1 MKTWKMEVEEIQLLE
16 QVKNFASYSD
26 LAKFFNRSETTIRDN
41 IFKIYRK
48 NFQNLS
54 KKSKVHLLQAES
66 KHKKSTF

>member
-48 NFQNLS
+48 RA
-54 KKSKVHLLQAES
+54 KYIYYKPKV
-66 KHKKSTF
+66 STKN